1 MKIYF
6 CDLCNESIPQEDLE
20 QNRVTSVRGKMICA
34 KCVPSIA
41 APAGGAA
48 APAAGPAAIPAGARG
63 AAILALVVGL
73 AGVYLAW
80 DAKGRLDRQ
89 SDPAPRLLALEQ
101 TLGQLRD
108 QATRLE
114 TLAQDQN
121 ETLAKLGAE
130 PSKLREEIAAQLARI
145 EGIERDV
152 GKLDNLLANFS
163 SDKDELEKA
172 HVKQQGFEQS
182 LGELKGELAGLS
194 SKVAALGAAPQA
206 APSPA
211 PAAPAP
217 ADPAATLDAD
227 TKKLL
232 ADFNSKD
239 GAVRWS
245 AVDRIAKRH
254 DPTLLPYLLP
264 MLDDADAF
272 VQFRAISAMRELNA
286 KTSVGRLI
294 KLLRDGDAI
303 VRSEAQDALN
313 TLTGN
318 PQRFDLDNGSPADRE
333 KCVKAWEEWYEKNKA
348 RFEEPAAAAPAP
360 PAKG

>member
-34 KCVPSIA
+34 RCVPTIA
-41 APAGGAA
+41 APAGGAVA
-48 APAAGPAAIPAGARG
+48 AAAGPAAAPSSGALG
-63 AAILALVVGL
+63 AAILALLVGI
-73 AGVYLAW
+73 AGLCVAW

-89 SDPAPRLLALEQ
+89 TDPAPHFLSLEQ
-101 TLGQLRD
+101 SVSQLRD

-114 TLAQDQN
+114 AALHDQGDAVTKMN
-121 ETLAKLGAE
+121 GE
-130 PSKLREEIAAQLARI
+130 PPKLREELAAELARI
-145 EGIERDV
+145 EGVERDMNEL
-152 GKLDNLLANFS
+152 KSLLANLR
-163 SDKDELEKA
+163 SDRELVAKLEL
-172 HVKQQGFEQS
+172 VQGRFEQD
-182 LGELKGELAGLS
+182 LGEMRTGISGLQA
-194 SKVAALGAAPQA
+194 KVTALGAAPPAA
-206 APSPA
+206 APPNA
-211 PAAPAP
+211 AAPAP
-217 ADPAATLDAD
+217 ADPTPALDAD

-286 KTSVGRLI
+286 KSSVGRLI
-294 KLLRDGDAI
+294 KLLRDNDAI
-303 VRSEAQDALN
+303 VRGEAQDALN

-318 PQRFDLDNGSPADRE
+318 PMRFDLDNGAPADRE
-333 KCVKAWEEWYEKNKA
+333 KGVKAWEEWYEKNKS
-348 RFEEPAAAAPAP
+348 RFEEPAAPAG

>member
-34 KCVPSIA
+34 RCVPTIA
-41 APAGGAA
+41 APPGGAA
-48 APAAGPAAIPAGARG
+48 AAGPAAAPASGARG
-63 AAILALVVGL
+63 AAIVALVVAL
-73 AGVYLAW
+73 AGIYLAW
-80 DAKGRLDRQ
+80 DSKGRLDRQ
-89 SDPAPRLLALEQ
+89 TDPLPRFAALEQ
-101 TLGQLRD
+101 SIGQLEN
-108 QATRLE
+108 QASRIE
-114 TLAQDQN
+114 TLAHDHG
-121 ETLAKLGAE
+121 EALTKVGAE
-130 PSKLREEIAAQLARI
+130 PSKLREELAAQLARI
-145 EGIERDV
+145 EGVERDL
-152 GKLDNLLANFS
+152 GQLKNLLGSLS
-163 SDKDELEKA
+163 SDKELIAKLEI
-172 HVKQQGFEQS
+172 VQGRFDQA
-182 LGELKGELAGLS
+182 LGELRTELAGLQG
-194 SKVAALGAAPQA
+194 KVTAMGAAPQA
-206 APSPA
+206 PPPA
-211 PAAPAP
+211 NPAAPPA
-217 ADPAATLDAD
+217 ADPATALDAD

-286 KTSVGRLI
+286 KTAVGRLI

-303 VRSEAQDALN
+303 VRGEAQDALN

-318 PQRFDLDNGSPADRE
+318 PQRFELDNGSPADRE
-333 KCVKAWEEWYEKNKA
+333 KGVKAWEEWYEKNKA
-348 RFEEPAAAAPAP
+348 RFEEPAAPAP